1 MSDNT
6 SVALRL
12 PAPRPAQQSAA
23 AYLRHGQ
30 TPFFRLPMA
39 DFDRPGAAPYA
50 GADAVLLGVPYDGGV
65 TYQPGARL
73 APYHVR
79 RTSAFVQPFHTFHEI
94 DVFGTLAAI
103 DGGNVAIPPFDP
115 EIVRHLVQTEVA
127 RVLAAGATPFLVG
140 GDHSILLPALRAIA
154 ARHGPVAVVHVDAH
168 LDTSDGEVWGND
180 FHHGTPLRH
189 ALEEGLVERGQLHQ
203 IAIRASLGSPDEAA
217 FGLRFGARVH
227 SMDEVAAHGVE
238 WIAAEVRRAVGLRN
252 VYVTFDVDAIDPAF
266 APGTGTPVPGGLT
279 SREAIALLRGLAGIN
294 LIGMDLVEVAPSLD
308 HADVTCHLAAHLL
321 YEGLALAALRMA

>member
-1 MSDNT
+1 MNDNT

-39 DFDRPGAAPYA
+39 DVDRPGAAPYA

-79 RTSAFVQPFHTFHEI
+79 RTSAFVQPFHAFHEI
-94 DVFGTLAAI
+94 DVFGTLSAI

-127 RVLAAGATPFLVG
+127 RILAAGATPFLLG
-140 GDHSILLPALRAIA
+140 GDHSIVLPALRAIA
-154 ARHGPVAVVHVDAH
+154 SRHGPVTVVHVDAH
-168 LDTSDGEVWGND
+168 LDTSDGEVWAND

-189 ALEEGLVERGQLHQ
+189 ALEEGLIERGQLHQ
-203 IAIRASLGSPDEAA
+203 VGIRASLGSPEEAS
-217 FGLRFGARVH
+217 FGLEFGARVYP
-227 SMDEVAAHGVE
+227 MEEIATNGVE
-238 WIAAEVRRAVGLRN
+238 WVAAEIRRSVGLRN
-252 VYVTFDVDAIDPAF
+252 VYLTFDVDAVDPAF

-279 SREAIALLRGLAGIN
+279 SREAIALLRGLAGVN
-294 LIGMDLVEVAPSLD
+294 LIGMDVVEVSPPLD